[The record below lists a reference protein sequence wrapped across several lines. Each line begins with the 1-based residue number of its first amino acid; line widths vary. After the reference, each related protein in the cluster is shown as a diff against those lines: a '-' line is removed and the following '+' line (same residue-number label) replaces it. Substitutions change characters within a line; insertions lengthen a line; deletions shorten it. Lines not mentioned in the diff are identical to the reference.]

1 MRGRLQV
8 AVDAPDVVVAQ
19 QFRARFVRQPFD
31 VDDRRRAVP
40 EALDVGDREAAGQHD
55 QAVIRSRRRGGE
67 AAQERAQ
74 ALVLEL
80 ARLRTRPVLQRLDAV
95 EHEQRAPRHQ
105 RLGDRLALGGR
116 AGRLDFHAELGQRPV
131 EKLVGRGR
139 ALLRALA
146 VERPAEHAIGAAIA
160 VGLQARQPFV
170 DQRRLARAALGDE
183 REDVGLFVAPGFVEA
198 LQAPRRAR
206 PAARRRSRAGR

>member
-1 MRGRLQV
+1 MAAEIMRGALEV
-8 AVDAPDVVVAQ
+8 PVDTPDVVVAQ
-19 QFRARFVRQPFD
+19 ELSARFVRQPFD
-31 VDDRRRAVP
+31 VDDRRRACP
-40 EALDVGDREAAGQHD
+40 EALDVGDGEAARQHD
-55 QAVIRSRRRGGE
+55 QAVIRFRRRGGE
-67 AAQERAQ
+67 PAQERAE

-80 ARLRTRPVLQRLDAV
+80 TRLRSRPCCNGSTPSSTRSA
-95 EHEQRAPRHQ
+95 RALHQ

-116 AGRLDFHAELGQRPV
+116 AGRLEFHAELRERPI
-131 EKLVGRGR
+131 EKLVRRGR

-183 REDVGLFVAPGFVEA
+183 REDVGLAS
-198 LQAPRRAR
+198 LQASSRRFSSASR
-206 PAARRRSRAGR
+206 PTSRS